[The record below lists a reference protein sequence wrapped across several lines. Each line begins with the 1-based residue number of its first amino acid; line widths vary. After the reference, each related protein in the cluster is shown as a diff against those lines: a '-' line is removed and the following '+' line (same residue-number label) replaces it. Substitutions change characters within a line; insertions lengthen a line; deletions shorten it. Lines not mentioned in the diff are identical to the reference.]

1 GATLWVAGDEQRSQ
15 PRLLRE
21 LSEVSVASVVPSL
34 LGVLEPDDLAHVE
47 RMVVGSETVGESLA
61 REWARGRRLV
71 HAYGPTEA
79 TVIVAVGE
87 VDSDRGGPVPFG
99 GPIANTRIYVLD
111 DSLEPVPVGVVGELY
126 IAGAGL
132 A

>member
-1 GATLWVAGDEQRSQ
+1 
-15 PRLLRE
+15 
-21 LSEVSVASVVPSL
+21 
-34 LGVLEPDDLAHVE
+34 
-47 RMVVGSETVGESLA
+47 MGSETVGESLA

-87 VDSDRGGPVPFG
+87 VDPGRGGPVPFG